1 MTDFCQ
7 TRLQLGCTSRSLKIV
22 PSTGLDPKMTVFG
35 RFPYPVTAT
44 FIQISITTLLF
55 YGLSGLCSLVPWQ
68 RLQSS
73 IKSFFQPSSNSDE
86 IESLW
91 PATDVTPSDWEPFR
105 QRPLAHPEISKTTN
119 DFRTDWRDVVEVLP
133 LAVVFLLKLVL
144 ENIFV
149 AYVTALFTDDSLI
162 KTNKPIFRN
171 TQPPTYILLRISI
184 IPMSLLLNS
193 LVTRTT
199 TNSVLAAWSAFLA
212 SIALLIVTIPL
223 IRQVNFGNI
232 TFGLLSSFSIA
243 LLPLLLFR
251 KYHTLSNSFAIQRH
265 MANELDPE
273 FATTMERLR
282 TREWLGMSCSIFNLT
297 ARISTFLSFLFMILS
312 GELQDILNNCYVLNT
327 KNFWLLV
334 IGSGALVGT
343 IVLLTFLLSIL
354 ATPATP
360 AVLSLP
366 ENVVQILIIR
376 RLQLP
381 LSSWLDIGMCWLSSM
396 YFLFE
401 KPGKESS
408 YVKAL
413 TSGQKGNFM
422 LRYML
427 FPAAVYAIVHYVAL
441 LTQTGAFNG
450 HKQPSSFNNGV
461 LWTNITATTFVI
473 KDDYLGFR
481 PNVDTVADLSLLQSQ
496 CHEISGRKGIDDVVH
511 CLSYLRSDDYLSL
524 PAAGS
529 GLRASEQ
536 DPRKANFA
544 NADGHENTLSKY
556 DSPSA
561 AQSASASLIGTCA
574 GPIIPFHVYWTGPM
588 TWRVELF
595 IKAYLYT
602 QNLPCSRLWLW
613 LDCDLDSMCMEAMGR
628 DRLFQRFIPLVE
640 RGDIVLQ
647 AWKFPSRVPL
657 PKGNNS
663 TDDNLDHSSDTNE
676 AGGRVLA
683 KGIVEDA
690 SGQRWLML
698 NPTHIAFSPVLVS
711 DAVRFIVLHQ
721 HGGLYCDMDILLM
734 RDMRPMLL
742 PDPVSG
748 PRAFAEEWVERAH
761 PADYNTAVISL
772 PANSSLSTYLLRG
785 GFRMGLNFHPKAI
798 GLMMWRDGRNGEL
811 ARLHNSVFDPLVTSL
826 RREGTSTC
834 TVPCHKNFQ
843 SAFMSHVENAP
854 MEWSAY
860 NGKQLGN
867 QPQEGSEND
876 GSGVPTNRTMENF
889 FRGAWAYHIHNQV
902 MFLFLIGSLLCLLS
916 KR

>member
-1 MTDFCQ
+1 M
-7 TRLQLGCTSRSLKIV
+7 
-22 PSTGLDPKMTVFG
+22 
-35 RFPYPVTAT
+35 
-44 FIQISITTLLF
+44 
-55 YGLSGLCSLVPWQ
+55 
-68 RLQSS
+68 
-73 IKSFFQPSSNSDE
+73 
-86 IESLW
+86 
-91 PATDVTPSDWEPFR
+91 
-105 QRPLAHPEISKTTN
+105 
-119 DFRTDWRDVVEVLP
+119 
-133 LAVVFLLKLVL
+133 
-144 ENIFV
+144 
-149 AYVTALFTDDSLI
+149 
-162 KTNKPIFRN
+162 
-171 TQPPTYILLRISI
+171 
-184 IPMSLLLNS
+184 
-193 LVTRTT
+193 TRTT
-199 TNSVLAAWSAFLA
+199 PHSALAAWSAFLA

-223 IRQVNFGNI
+223 VRQVNFGNI
-232 TFGLLSSFSIA
+232 TFGLLSSFTIA

-273 FATTMERLR
+273 SAITMERLR
-282 TREWLGMSCSIFNLT
+282 TREWLGMSCSIVNLT
-297 ARISTFLSFLFMILS
+297 ARISTFLGFLFMVLS

-327 KNFWLLV
+327 KNVWLLV

-343 IVLLTFLLSIL
+343 IVLLTLLLSIL

-366 ENVVQILIIR
+366 ENVVQTLIIR
-376 RLQLP
+376 HFRLP
-381 LSSWLDIGMCWLSSM
+381 LSGWLDIGMCWLSSM

-401 KPGKESS
+401 KPVKESS
-408 YVKAL
+408 YAKAT
-413 TSGQKGNFM
+413 TSGQRGNFM

-441 LTQTGAFNG
+441 LTQTDAFKG
-450 HKQPSSFNNGV
+450 HMQKPSLMNSKQPNSFNNDV
-461 LWTNITATTFVI
+461 LWSNSTGTTFVI

-496 CHEISGRKGIDDVVH
+496 CHEISGGKGIDDVVH
-511 CLSYLRSDDYLSL
+511 CLSYLRNDEYLSL

-544 NADGHENTLSKY
+544 NADNHENTLSKY

-561 AQSASASLIGTCA
+561 AQPASASLIGTCA
-574 GPIIPFHVYWTGPM
+574 GPIIPFHVYWTGPA

-602 QNLPCSRLWLW
+602 QNLPCSRLWFW
-613 LDCDLDSMCMEAMGR
+613 LDCDLDSMCVETMGD
-628 DRLFQRFIPLVE
+628 DRLFQRFVPLVE
-640 RGDIVLQ
+640 RGDIVLK
-647 AWKFPSRVPL
+647 AWKFPSRIPL
-657 PKGNNS
+657 SKVNNI
-663 TDDNLDHSSDTNE
+663 TDENLEHSSDTNE
-676 AGGRVLA
+676 AGERVLA

-698 NPTHIAFSPVLVS
+698 NPTHTAFSPVLVS
-711 DAVRFIVLHQ
+711 DAVRFIVLHE

-734 RDMRPMLL
+734 RDMRPLLL

-748 PRAFAEEWVERAH
+748 PRAFAEQWVERAH

-811 ARLHNSVFDPLVTSL
+811 AMLHNAVFDPLVTNL
-826 RREGTSTC
+826 RREGTSVC
-834 TVPCHKNFQ
+834 TVPCQKNFQ
-843 SAFMSHVENAP
+843 SPFMSHVENAP

-860 NGKQLGN
+860 NGKQFGN
-867 QPQEGSEND
+867 RRQDGSEND
-876 GSGVPTNRTMENF
+876 DSVVPTNRTMENF

-902 MFLFLIGSLLCLLS
+902 KFHLLIVSPLCLSS
-916 KR
+916 KRQ